1 MSHFD
6 EVLESPE
13 WAFAFAAA
21 LEQQLGDDRIL
32 SVGSARAGVAEIL
45 GEEPTRSVSLGF
57 TTANGYRGSIT
68 LTAVATF
75 AQTLQDAA
83 SDATISTTCGA
94 AFEAAVRM
102 IAEQAVVGVDAAPEY
117 SIDAEAD
124 TNAGDDGDGDGE
136 DGVDVAAF
144 PLLDGRDVLASLA
157 LTMSSNAQAAPT
169 ETTPPTTPEGAT
181 ARVPV
186 GVGGA
191 SGPSYV
197 LADVEMGVTAE
208 LGRCRMTMRDL
219 LSITPGA
226 VIDLDRAAGA
236 PVDVLVNGTLIAR
249 GEVVVVDEEFGIRIS
264 ELVAQ
269 PAGAR

>member
-157 LTMSSNAQAAPT
+157 LTMSSNAQAATHGNNPT
-169 ETTPPTTPEGAT
+169 DDSRRRDRSCPGGCRWCLRAVV
-181 ARVPV
+181 RV
-186 GVGGA
+186 
-191 SGPSYV
+191 
-197 LADVEMGVTAE
+197 
-208 LGRCRMTMRDL
+208 GRCRDGRDGRAR
-219 LSITPGA
+219 SVPHDHAGSA
-226 VIDLDRAAGA
+226 LDHTGCGHRPRPRRRRAG
-236 PVDVLVNGTLIAR
+236 
-249 GEVVVVDEEFGIRIS
+249 
-264 ELVAQ
+264 
-269 PAGAR
+269 